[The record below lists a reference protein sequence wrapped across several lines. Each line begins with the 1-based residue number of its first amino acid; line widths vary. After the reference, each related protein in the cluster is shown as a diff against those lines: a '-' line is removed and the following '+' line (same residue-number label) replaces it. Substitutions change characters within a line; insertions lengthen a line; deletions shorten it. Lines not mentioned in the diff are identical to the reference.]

1 MRGLGCRLRMTAR
14 TASSSAI
21 CADSDA
27 RPSHD
32 MEFIR
37 ATLEPAAPG
46 GLGSLTHRD
55 TAAWPRGTDLASSH
69 ETPQRT
75 DDREM
80 KRVSGTDAFFLSM
93 ENTAWPQH
101 TAGLV
106 ILDPSS
112 RAGFDH
118 NTLLAHLED
127 RLRYLPEFRRR
138 VQNVPLR
145 LDRPVWV
152 DDPNFSLK
160 AHAHRA
166 AVPSPGG
173 PRELGTLVGNLLA
186 HPLDR
191 ARPLWEAWYLEG
203 LEGDRAAI
211 LLKQHHAMVDGISGA
226 GLSDILCDLEQ
237 QPARQPVVV
246 PDNGSE
252 PQRSG
257 VELVARGALSAL
269 LSPPRVAQL
278 VRQAVGEAVTTI
290 GHLRR
295 DDPPPRPMSA
305 PRTSFN
311 GVIGRRR
318 EFAYSSLP
326 LDDVKLVKNHFDAT
340 VNDVILSIV
349 SGALRRYLVERD
361 QLPERSLLATV
372 PMSTRL
378 PDDKELGNAV
388 HPMVGS
394 IASDIEDPV
403 ARLAAIHKSMTSAKE
418 LAQALT
424 KNENLGVNDVA
435 PPWLITLLFR
445 SIQAAKLEQK
455 GPLSTNL
462 IISNVP
468 GPRAPLYLAGARIDH
483 IIPVG
488 PLAMGMGINLTVF
501 SYCDVV
507 DVGIQV
513 DPVLV
518 EDPWELIGFVKA
530 ELDQLTAVARGKDH
544 ASAAPR

>member
-1 MRGLGCRLRMTAR
+1 
-14 TASSSAI
+14 
-21 CADSDA
+21 
-27 RPSHD
+27 
-32 MEFIR
+32 
-37 ATLEPAAPG
+37 
-46 GLGSLTHRD
+46 
-55 TAAWPRGTDLASSH
+55 
-69 ETPQRT
+69 
-75 DDREM
+75 M
-80 KRVSGTDAFFLSM
+80 KRVSGTDALFLSM

-118 NTLLAHLED
+118 TTLLARLED

-152 DDPNFSLK
+152 DDPGFSLK
-160 AHAHRA
+160 AHVHRA
-166 AVPSPGG
+166 AVPAPGG
-173 PRELGTLVGNLLA
+173 PQELGTLVGNLLA

-226 GLSDILCDLEQ
+226 GLSDILCDLEEH
-237 QPARQPVVV
+237 PARLPVKVAEAE
-246 PDNGSE
+246 SE
-252 PQRSG
+252 PNRSA
-257 VELVARGALSAL
+257 VELIARGALSAL
-269 LSPPRVAQL
+269 QSPPRVVQL
-278 VRQAVGEAVTTI
+278 VRQTLGEAVTTI
-290 GHLRR
+290 SHLRR

-318 EFAYSSLP
+318 EFAYGSLP
-326 LDDVKLVKNHFDAT
+326 LDDVKRVKKHFDAT
-340 VNDVILSIV
+340 VNDVVLSVV
-349 SGALRRYLVERD
+349 SGALRRYLLERD
-361 QLPERSLLATV
+361 ELPERSLLATV
-372 PMSTRL
+372 PMSTRT

-403 ARLAAIHKSMTSAKE
+403 ARLAAIHRSMNSAKD
-418 LAQALT
+418 LAEAQTT
-424 KNENLGVNDVA
+424 KQNLGVNDVA

-445 SIQAAKLEQK
+445 GIQAAKLEQK

-468 GPRAPLYLAGARIDH
+468 GPRSALYLAGARIEH

-488 PLAMGMGINLTVF
+488 PLAMGMGINVTVF
-501 SYCDVV
+501 SYQDVV

-513 DPVLV
+513 DPALV
-518 EDPWELIGFVKA
+518 EDPWALIGFVKA
-530 ELDQLTAVARGKDH
+530 ELDQLTAATRRKGRASVAR
-544 ASAAPR
+544 R